1 MARFAARG
9 QRCEV
14 RLTVFGGTTRCPD
27 RLHTD
32 RYALDAGGE
41 AVLCDVCAVALGA
54 REPAE
59 GEEPGPV
66 EQQPARRRKER
77 PGDHEG
83 QQELF

>member
-41 AVLCDVCAVALGA
+41 AVLCDVSA
-54 REPAE
+54 RSRSDSARARE

-66 EQQPARRRKER
+66 DAAACEAS
-77 PGDHEG
+77 
-83 QQELF
+83 